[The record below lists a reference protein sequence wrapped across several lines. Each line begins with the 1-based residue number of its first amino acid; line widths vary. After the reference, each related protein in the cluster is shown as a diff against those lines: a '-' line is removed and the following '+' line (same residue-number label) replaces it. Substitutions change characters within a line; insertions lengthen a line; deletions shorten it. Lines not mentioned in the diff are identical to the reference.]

1 MSGKFQP
8 TVEQL
13 LSVIKTQTEIVK
25 LGLDLDS
32 VMTVV
37 AQQSKNIIEADGAI
51 IELLETN
58 EMVVHS
64 VSDHNLNLLGHRI
77 KVKNTLSGLC
87 IEKKE
92 ILYLSLIH
100 I

>member
-51 IELLETN
+51 IA
-58 EMVVHS
+58 
-64 VSDHNLNLLGHRI
+64 VSYTHL
-77 KVKNTLSGLC
+77 
-87 IEKKE
+87 
-92 ILYLSLIH
+92 
-100 I
+100 

>member
-37 AQQSKNIIEADGAI
+37 ANSQRT
-51 IELLETN
+51 LLKLMEQL
-58 EMVVHS
+58 
-64 VSDHNLNLLGHRI
+64 LN
-77 KVKNTLSGLC
+77 S
-87 IEKKE
+87 
-92 ILYLSLIH
+92 
-100 I
+100 

>member
-64 VSDHNLNLLGHRI
+64 VSDHNLNLLGHR
-77 KVKNTLSGLC
+77 
-87 IEKKE
+87 
-92 ILYLSLIH
+92 
-100 I
+100 